1 MNRRKLLQ
9 GIAATVAQFVAWRLP
24 IKAAA
29 TGLSTRPLIPT
40 GPGLP
45 TRRLRPTDPGWPSA
59 SSWEQ
64 LKKAVGGNLVPV
76 RSLLG
81 ACSSNP
87 QSDLCVDATKN
98 IQNPF
103 YIGDQPGGTQVS
115 GWLDA
120 WTPAPSVYAVE
131 ARNANHVAAA
141 VNFVRDHNLRLVVKG
156 GGHSYL
162 GTSNAPDSLLVWTRA
177 MNKVTLHDAFVPRG
191 CKMRPVPAV
200 SAESG
205 AMWIDLYQAVTTEG
219 GRYVQGGGCT
229 SVGSAGLVQSGGF
242 GSFSKGFGTA
252 AASLLEAEVVTA
264 DGKIRVVNACTNPD
278 LFWALKG
285 GGGGSWGVVTRVSLR
300 THELPEFFGWAG
312 GTVKARTDDAFRKL
326 IAHFISFYA
335 ANLLNPHWG
344 EQVAVGGD
352 NTLSLSMVCQ
362 GLTGEETKQV
372 WQPFFDWVSAS
383 PADFSANRL
392 RTGAGKA
399 RDWWDVPQND
409 SMVQDRR
416 QGAPKHHGWW
426 RGDQDQVGAFIH
438 GYDSMWLPAVLLKP
452 EKQSLLANALYLAS
466 RHKRVQLH
474 FNKGLA
480 GASAET
486 IAAVKNTAT
495 NPAVCEA
502 FCLAIIADG
511 QRPSYPGLSRP
522 AIDLGEA
529 RNDARKI
536 DLAAQ
541 ELRRIAP
548 GAGSYVSESNFF
560 NASWQ
565 RAYWGKNYPRL
576 RAVKKKYDPDGL
588 FFVHH
593 GVGSEEWSPDG
604 FSRLG

>member
-9 GIAATVAQFVAWRLP
+9 GIAATVAQFAAWRLP
-24 IKAAA
+24 IKTAARD
-29 TGLSTRPLIPT
+29 LR
-40 GPGLP
+40 

-76 RSLLG
+76 RSLFG
-81 ACSSNP
+81 ACSTNP
-87 QSDLCVDATKN
+87 EGDPCVDATK
-98 IQNPF
+98 I
-103 YIGDQPGGTQVS
+103 S
-115 GWLDA
+115 
-120 WTPAPSVYAVE
+120 
-131 ARNANHVAAA
+131 
-141 VNFVRDHNLRLVVKG
+141 
-156 GGHSYL
+156 
-162 GTSNAPDSLLVWTRA
+162 
-177 MNKVTLHDAFVPRG
+177 
-191 CKMRPVPAV
+191 
-200 SAESG
+200 
-205 AMWIDLYQAVTTEG
+205 
-219 GRYVQGGGCT
+219 
-229 SVGSAGLVQSGGF
+229 
-242 GSFSKGFGTA
+242 
-252 AASLLEAEVVTA
+252 
-264 DGKIRVVNACTNPD
+264 
-278 LFWALKG
+278 
-285 GGGGSWGVVTRVSLR
+285 
-300 THELPEFFGWAG
+300 
-312 GTVKARTDDAFRKL
+312 
-326 IAHFISFYA
+326 HFISFYA

-362 GLTGEETKQV
+362 GLSKEEIKQV

-383 PADFSANRL
+383 PSDFSANRL

-399 RDWWDVPQND
+399 RGWWDVPHND

-416 QGAPKHHGWW
+416 LGAATHHGWW

-438 GYDSMWLPAVLLKP
+438 GYDSMWLPAALLKP
-452 EKQSLLANALYLAS
+452 HKQSLLANALYLAS

-486 IAAVKNTAT
+486 IAAAKNTTT

-511 QRPSYPGLSRP
+511 ERPAYPGLSRP
-522 AIDLGEA
+522 AIDFGEA

-536 DLAAQ
+536 DLAAH

-576 RAVKKKYDPDGL
+576 QAVKKKYDPDGL
-588 FFVHH
+588 FFVYH
-593 GVGSEEWSPDG
+593 GVGSEQWGPDG
-604 FSRLG
+604 FSRL